1 LRVDNIIDMIKNK
14 RVLLICKESFSFPL
28 AFIAQDLLNLEN
40 NVGVFFIN
48 PEESY
53 QNKSLFNENTFYHF
67 KENLKQV
74 KLFGLQD
81 LCREFNDS
89 LSNPIINMSKLSEIE
104 QEYTHFKN
112 LNLQATSSQL
122 LTRHYHSRDYFSLS
136 TYEQSLKF
144 IELGYSKVL
153 DVIDEFKPDV
163 ILDIDDAELLR
174 TIMVEVAFKK
184 RIPYITIDYPRFKNY
199 KIPTFN
205 LGLKYENYFIEK
217 YNHFLK
223 EDQANLKVEYEYIL
237 GFRNRSKIM
246 PDEFKGTI
254 TSQYKPNSILYTLKY
269 LLGKFFYF
277 WNVSI
282 TNRNYKLYK
291 KKNILY
297 TNLIKHFLF
306 YVRLEI
312 KKQILL
318 RKNKYFVTPDKDDI
332 YVYMPLHLIPESTTF
347 VKAPFYIDELHI
359 ISQVS
364 KSLPIGYFLY
374 VKEHQSM
381 LGERSLD
388 FYNKVKRFPNVKL
401 VQLNYYDDPKPWI
414 EKAQGVITI
423 AGTSAYEAALLG
435 KRSVLFSDVPF
446 SLIKG
451 ITRAYSFEELPK
463 LISNFG
469 SIDNIKSC
477 AAYLATVKSVGSQI
491 NLKYLMTESEAIL
504 KGKKK
509 KSNEFQKQIDELMK
523 FFEKAL
529 IQYKKNE

>member
-1 LRVDNIIDMIKNK
+1 MIKNK
-14 RVLLICKESFSFPL
+14 RVLLLCKESFSFPL
-28 AFIAQDLLNLEN
+28 AFISKDLLNLEN

-53 QNKSLFNENTFYHF
+53 QNKSLYNENTFYHF
-67 KENLKQV
+67 KENLKDV

-81 LCREFNDS
+81 LCREFNDNF
-89 LSNPIINMSKLSEIE
+89 SNPIINMSKLSEIE

-122 LTRHYHSRDYFSLS
+122 LTRHYHTRDYFSFS
-136 TYEQSLKF
+136 TYEQSIKF

-184 RIPYITIDYPRFKNY
+184 SIPYITFDYPRFENY
-199 KIPTFN
+199 IIPTFN
-205 LGLKYENYFIEK
+205 LGLKYENYFFEK
-217 YNHFLK
+217 HKYFLK
-223 EDQANLKVEYEYIL
+223 QSQENLKVEYDYIL
-237 GFRNRSKIM
+237 NFRNKTTIM
-246 PDEFKGTI
+246 PDKFKGTI
-254 TSQYKPNSILYTLKY
+254 TSQYKPNSILSTLKY
-269 LLGKFFYF
+269 LVVKFFYF
-277 WNVSI
+277 WNVLI
-282 TNRNYKLYK
+282 KNRNYKLFK
-291 KKNILY
+291 KNNILY
-297 TNLIKHFLF
+297 SNLIKHFLF

-318 RKNKYFVTPDKDDI
+318 RKNKYFVTPDKDDT

-364 KSLPIGYFLY
+364 KSLPIGCFLY

-381 LGERSLD
+381 LGERSFE
-388 FYNKVKRFPNVKL
+388 FYNKVKQFPNVKL
-401 VQLNYYDDPKPWI
+401 VEINYYDDPKPWI
-414 EKAQGVITI
+414 ENALGVITI
-423 AGTSAYEAALLG
+423 AGTAAYEAALLG
-435 KRSVLFSDVPF
+435 KQSVLFSDVPF

-451 ITRAYSFEELPK
+451 INRAYSYEELPK

-469 SIDNIKSC
+469 DINNIKSC
-477 AAYLATVKSVGSQI
+477 AAYLATVKSIGSQI
-491 NLKYLMTESEAIL
+491 NLKHLMVESEAIL
-504 KGKKK
+504 IGKKK
-509 KSNEFQKQIDELMK
+509 KSDEFQNQIDELLK

-529 IQYKKNE
+529 IQYENK